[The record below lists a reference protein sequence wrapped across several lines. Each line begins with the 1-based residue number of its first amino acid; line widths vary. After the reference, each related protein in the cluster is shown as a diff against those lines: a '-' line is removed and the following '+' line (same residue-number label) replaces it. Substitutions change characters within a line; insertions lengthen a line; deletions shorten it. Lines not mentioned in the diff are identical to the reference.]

1 MPTITYKALGALLD
15 YPEAELI
22 EALPEIDAALDAEPA
37 LSAIT
42 RTELKRLLSALAAGD
57 PMERQEEW
65 LGLFDR
71 SRARSL
77 HLYEHV
83 HGESRARGQAMA
95 SLKEMYRFHGLEI
108 ARGELPDYL
117 PLLCEFLSLIE
128 PKVARSLLA
137 DTAHILEAVRR
148 RLVERRSPYAAIF
161 AALLELSAAAV
172 DAAQVSAVL
181 SAEPEDDPE
190 DRAALDRDWEEA
202 MVTFG
207 VGDALP
213 ACTGGAPRAPGAMP
227 ERR

>member
-1 MPTITYKALGALLD
+1 MAAVSYKALGALLD

-22 EALPEIDAALDAEPA
+22 EALPEIGAVLEDESAFSPETRAGLGRLVGA
-37 LSAIT
+37 LSAGEAM
-42 RTELKRLLSALAAGD
+42 EL
-57 PMERQEEW
+57 QEAW

-95 SLKEMYRFHGLEI
+95 SLKEMYRFHGLEL
-108 ARGELPDYL
+108 ARNELPDYL
-117 PLLCEFLSLIE
+117 PLLCEFLSLIDGR
-128 PKVARSLLA
+128 VARSLLA
-137 DTAHILEAVRR
+137 DAGHILAALRR
-148 RLVERRSPYAAIF
+148 RLAERSCPYAAIF
-161 AALLELSAAAV
+161 AALVELAEAPV
-172 DAAQVSAVL
+172 DAEKVEAAL
-181 SAEPEDDPE
+181 AADAEEDPDDPL
-190 DRAALDRDWEEA
+190 ALDRQWEEA

-213 ACTGGAPRAPGAMP
+213 SCAVGAPHAAMA